1 MKWNGKLNKKY
12 TQISIYVAV
21 TAVVIYVLTQLV
33 DGAPQIFSYLM
44 ERIRWIVKVIKPIII
59 GFVIA
64 YLFEPVVM
72 LFQKKLEKR
81 KRYRDKPRKARF
93 HSVIITVLIVAIAI
107 IALISILIYSITK
120 QIRLANMD
128 DIVLL
133 VKTYAKYFTD
143 FINSIIDQLK
153 ELNIETQEFQSV
165 ITSITRNIS
174 VIVTNTL
181 NSTAG
186 SIGSISGVIS
196 TLAFSIIIGI
206 WFMID
211 GTMIVNY
218 LNKVMY
224 ALFNNKVN
232 NKVHSFL
239 NDADEVFS
247 GYIRGQ
253 LLDAIV
259 MMIMIGLTLSLC
271 GVQFGV
277 VIGILAGFGNLIPYL
292 GPIIAYVATGIVCV
306 INGEFQRM
314 IVAIIILFIIQTID
328 GNYIGPK
335 LLSNA
340 IEVHPLLVII
350 FLIFGSA
357 IGGFLGMLLAVPVG
371 ALIKLLFVRYID
383 SRVAKKEQEE
393 RQQQVQ
399 ENEK

>member
-1 MKWNGKLNKKY
+1 
-12 TQISIYVAV
+12 
-21 TAVVIYVLTQLV
+21 
-33 DGAPQIFSYLM
+33 
-44 ERIRWIVKVIKPIII
+44 
-59 GFVIA
+59 
-64 YLFEPVVM
+64 
-72 LFQKKLEKR
+72 
-81 KRYRDKPRKARF
+81 
-93 HSVIITVLIVAIAI
+93 
-107 IALISILIYSITK
+107 
-120 QIRLANMD
+120 
-128 DIVLL
+128 
-133 VKTYAKYFTD
+133 
-143 FINSIIDQLK
+143 
-153 ELNIETQEFQSV
+153 
-165 ITSITRNIS
+165 
-174 VIVTNTL
+174 
-181 NSTAG
+181 
-186 SIGSISGVIS
+186 
-196 TLAFSIIIGI
+196 
-206 WFMID
+206 MID

-357 IGGFLGMLLAVPVG
+357 IGGFLGLLLAVHVG

>member
-107 IALISILIYSITK
+107 IALISILIYSISK

-165 ITSITRNIS
+165 ITSITSKLS